1 MLESLN
7 ATNDVIDH
15 VPATDVTRPTMREAY
30 NRMRVL
36 YEANFGKPDTRV
48 WTDVV
53 ATCGDSYSGF
63 IPPAEERLDNIAID
77 PFE

>member
-1 MLESLN
+1 M
-7 ATNDVIDH
+7 AIIDH
-15 VPATDVTRPTMREAY
+15 VPANDATRPTMREAY
-30 NRMRVL
+30 SNMRRL
-36 YEANFGKPDTRV
+36 YEDVYGAPNPKV

-63 IPPAEERLDNIAID
+63 IPPVEEIAADQD

>member
-1 MLESLN
+1 MAL
-7 ATNDVIDH
+7 VDH
-15 VPATDVTRPTMREAY
+15 VPANDVTRPTMREAY
-30 NRMRVL
+30 NRMRAL
-36 YEANFGKPDTRV
+36 YEKVYGQPDTKV

-63 IPPAEERLDNIAID
+63 VPPVDESEHAKD

>member
-1 MLESLN
+1 MSQPKSSI
-7 ATNDVIDH
+7 IDH

-30 NRMRVL
+30 NRMRLL
-36 YEANFGKPDTRV
+36 YEELYGKPDARV

-63 IPPAEERLDNIAID
+63 VPPADEVDDLSNAARD
-77 PFE
+77 PFEA

>member
-1 MLESLN
+1 MPI
-7 ATNDVIDH
+7 VDH

-30 NRMRVL
+30 NRMRTL
-36 YEANFGKPDTRV
+36 YEKVYGAPDPRI

-63 IPPAEERLDNIAID
+63 IPKQIESSYEEVD
-77 PFE
+77 PFD

>member
-1 MLESLN
+1 MV
-7 ATNDVIDH
+7 AVPH
-15 VPATDVTRPTMREAY
+15 VPATDETRPAMRDAY
-30 NRMRVL
+30 NRMRSL
-36 YEANFGKPDTRV
+36 YEEVYGAPDPRV

-63 IPPAEERLDNIAID
+63 IPPAEEVEDSYAD